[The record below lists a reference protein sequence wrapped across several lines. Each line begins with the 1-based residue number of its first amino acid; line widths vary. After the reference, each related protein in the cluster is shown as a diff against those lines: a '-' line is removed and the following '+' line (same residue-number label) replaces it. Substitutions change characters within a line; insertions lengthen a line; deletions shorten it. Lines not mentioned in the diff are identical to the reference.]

1 MTTDMATKKKAPA
14 ASATDE
20 SLAYET
26 AVKNYESALG
36 LLRKGDFERAKE
48 QLRAVQVAAPKELE
62 LVDRAEIYLRVCDRK
77 LAAEPD
83 EPSGSQLYRQ
93 AVFLS
98 NAGES
103 DAAIE
108 LLDRVLAEDPAS
120 IECLYVRAC
129 AWALKGVADKAV
141 RDLRQA
147 ISLDPKVRFQA
158 VNDPDFE
165 KIREEPAFIDI
176 IEPTP
181 TGA

>member
-1 MTTDMATKKKAPA
+1 MPTKKQEPTA
-14 ASATDE
+14 ARSDE
-20 SLAYET
+20 SLAYEA
-26 AVKNYESALG
+26 AVKGYASALD
-36 LLRKGDFERAKE
+36 LLRKGDFGRAKE
-48 QLRAVQVAAPKELE
+48 QLRAVQAAAPNEPELA
-62 LVDRAEIYLRVCDRK
+62 DRAEIYLRVCDRR
-77 LAAEPD
+77 LAGEPD
-83 EPSGSQLYRQ
+83 TPSGGELYRQ

-98 NAGES
+98 NAGDS

-108 LLDRVLAEDPAS
+108 LLDRALAEDPAS
-120 IECLYVRAC
+120 VESLYVRAC
-129 AWALKGVADKAV
+129 AWALKGAADKAV

-181 TGA
+181 AGA

>member
-1 MTTDMATKKKAPA
+1 MPTKKKESTAV
-14 ASATDE
+14 ATNE

-26 AVKNYESALG
+26 AVKDYVSALE

-48 QLRAVQVAAPKELE
+48 RFRAVQAGAPNEPELG
-62 LVDRAEIYLRVCDRK
+62 DRADIYARICERK
-77 LAAEPD
+77 LAGEPD
-83 EPSGSQLYRQ
+83 TPSGDERYRQ

-108 LLDRVLAEDPAS
+108 LLDRALAEDPTS
-120 IECLYVRAC
+120 VESLYVRAC
-129 AWALKGVADKAV
+129 AWALKGVPDKAV

-147 ISLDPKVRFQA
+147 ISLDSKLRFQA

-181 TGA
+181 TGV

>member
-1 MTTDMATKKKAPA
+1 MTTKKKAPA
-14 ASATDE
+14 AAKTDE

-26 AVKNYESALG
+26 AMKGYESALG

-48 QLRAVQVAAPKELE
+48 QLRAVQAAAPNELE
-62 LVDRAEIYLRVCDRK
+62 LFDRAQIYLRVCDRK
-77 LAAEPD
+77 LAGESD
-83 EPSGSQLYRQ
+83 TPSGGELHRQ

-108 LLDRVLAEDPAS
+108 LLDRALAEDPAS
-120 IECLYVRAC
+120 VESLYVRAC
-129 AWALKGVADKAV
+129 AWALKGAADKAV

-147 ISLDPKVRFQA
+147 ISLEPKIRFQA

-181 TGA
+181 AGA

>member
-1 MTTDMATKKKAPA
+1 MPTKKKERA
-14 ASATDE
+14 AGATDE

-26 AVKNYESALG
+26 AVKDYASALD

-48 QLRAVQVAAPKELE
+48 QLRAVQAAVSNEPE
-62 LVDRAEIYLRVCDRK
+62 LVDRAEIYVRVCDRK
-77 LAAEPD
+77 LAGKPAT
-83 EPSGSQLYRQ
+83 PSGKERYRQ

-98 NAGES
+98 NAGDP
-103 DAAIE
+103 DAAIA
-108 LLDRVLAEDPAS
+108 LLDGALAEDPTS
-120 IECLYVRAC
+120 VESLYVRAC
-129 AWALKGVADKAV
+129 AWALKGAAEKAV

-181 TGA
+181 TGS

>member
-1 MTTDMATKKKAPA
+1 MATKKKERPVV
-14 ASATDE
+14 ATDE
-20 SLAYET
+20 TAAYEA
-26 AVKNYESALG
+26 AVKEYSAALQV
-36 LLRKGDFERAKE
+36 LRKGDLENALK
-48 QLRAVQVAAPKELE
+48 QLRAVQAAVPQEPE
-62 LVDRAEIYLRVCDRK
+62 LVDRAEIYIQICERK
-77 LAAEPD
+77 LAGKPAPPAGE
-83 EPSGSQLYRQ
+83 ERYRR
-93 AVFLS
+93 AVYLA
-98 NAGES
+98 NAGQP

-108 LLDRVLAEDPAS
+108 LLDSTLADDPGS
-120 IECLYVRAC
+120 VENLYVRAC

-147 ISLDPKVRFQA
+147 IALDSKVRFQA

>member
-1 MTTDMATKKKAPA
+1 MTTKKQAPA
-14 ASATDE
+14 AATTDE

-26 AVKNYESALG
+26 AMKGYESALR

-48 QLRAVQVAAPKELE
+48 QLRAVQAAAPKELE

-77 LAAEPD
+77 LAGEPD
-83 EPSGSQLYRQ
+83 APSGGELQRQ

-98 NAGES
+98 NAGDS
-103 DAAIE
+103 DAAIK
-108 LLDRVLAEDPAS
+108 LLDRALAEDPAS
-120 IECLYVRAC
+120 IEGLYVRAC
-129 AWALKGVADKAV
+129 AWALKGAAEKAV